1 MHKSKLKMRSEII
14 EYIYSHLVLEKKL
27 NSIIAFESG
36 NFLPAQVKIIDHISI
51 NFDKYKIIVE
61 QFLKHNWLW
70 ERIDYLEQAILIYGT
85 YELEFQDK
93 ALVINE
99 LVDITKAYIPG
110 HKYKFINA
118 ILEKVGTLYANQ
130 N

>member
-27 NSIIAFESG
+27 SSTIAFESG

>member
-27 NSIIAFESG
+27 SSTTAFESG
-36 NFLPAQVKIIDHISI
+36 NFLPSQVKIIDHISI
-51 NFDKYKIIVE
+51 NFDKYKITVE